1 MATGNR
7 RLTEREVQQIFRRAA
22 ELQEKKGPELA
33 EWGPTTEDV
42 MKIGEDLGMDAGT
55 LRAAIE
61 DVLSGKATQP
71 KGFWGEGFSFKSDR
85 TYDIELTDDEWHEL
99 LQFCR
104 SKFGR
109 TGSVADVAGARE
121 WDGSQAVLDP
131 IHLSARSKGG
141 ATRVA
146 IKSDLYGAG
155 FVAGIAAFFPLLLTA
170 LGLSQALSLS
180 AGTELMIST
189 GVFAAGAAGWRLLI
203 GWMGLRRRKAI
214 AETEKEIEGFAR
226 RISSAPAQ
234 KQVEPEQVRQ
244 HT

>member
-1 MATGNR
+1 M
-7 RLTEREVQQIFRRAA
+7 QQIFRRAA

-71 KGFWGEGFSFKSDR
+71 KGFWGEGFAFKSDR
-85 TYDIELTDDEWHEL
+85 TYDIELTDEEWHEL

-104 SKFGR
+104 NIFGR

-141 ATRVA
+141 STRVA

-155 FVAGIAAFFPLLLTA
+155 FVSGIAGFFPLLLTA
-170 LGLSQALSLS
+170 LGISQAASLS
-180 AGTELMIST
+180 APIELLISA
-189 GVFAAGAAGWRLLI
+189 GVFGAGAAGWRLLI
-203 GWMGLRRRKAI
+203 GWMGSRRRKAI
-214 AETEKEIEGFAR
+214 AETEKAIDGLTR
-226 RISSAPAQ
+226 RVKSEPAQ
-234 KQVEPEQVRQ
+234 THVEKDQVRVR
-244 HT
+244 T

>member
-1 MATGNR
+1 MANGHR

-22 ELQEKKGPELA
+22 ELHERKGSELA

-55 LRAAIE
+55 LRAAID
-61 DVLSGKATQP
+61 DVLSGKASQP
-71 KGFWGEGFSFKSDR
+71 KGFWREGFAFKSDR

-141 ATRVA
+141 STRVA

-155 FVAGIAAFFPLLLTA
+155 FVAGITGFFPLLLTA
-170 LGLSQALSLS
+170 LGISQATSLS
-180 AGTELMIST
+180 APAELLISA
-189 GVFAAGAAGWRLLI
+189 GVFGVGAAGWRLLI
-203 GWMGLRRRKAI
+203 GWMGSRRRRAI
-214 AETEKEIEGFAR
+214 AETEKAIEGLAR
-226 RISSAPAQ
+226 RISSAPVQ
-234 KQVEPEQVRQ
+234 RQVEPDQVRQ
-244 HT
+244 QT